1 MSDNGIVVGKR
12 NINNIEIDQTKVYDL
27 GTFYRNS
34 DFIKVDIYN
43 NEDFTIN
50 NLNIK
55 VIKYSEYYE
64 GEEEIYISLY
74 DESQNIDTL
83 EYKKQ
88 LKIDSI
94 SPSEG
99 KAFFMRL
106 VEKPVQNF
114 YNTANSFRFKILV
127 E

>member
-1 MSDNGIVVGKR
+1 MDKFVKILQKR
-12 NINNIEIDQTKVYDL
+12 IKTAYEVFEESYLEIRRELK
-27 GTFYRNS
+27 
-34 DFIKVDIYN
+34 
-43 NEDFTIN
+43 
-50 NLNIK
+50 
-55 VIKYSEYYE
+55 
-64 GEEEIYISLY
+64 EEEIYISLY

-88 LKIDSI
+88 LEIDSI

>member
-1 MSDNGIVVGKR
+1 MNIV
-12 NINNIEIDQTKVYDL
+12 
-27 GTFYRNS
+27 
-34 DFIKVDIYN
+34 DFIYN